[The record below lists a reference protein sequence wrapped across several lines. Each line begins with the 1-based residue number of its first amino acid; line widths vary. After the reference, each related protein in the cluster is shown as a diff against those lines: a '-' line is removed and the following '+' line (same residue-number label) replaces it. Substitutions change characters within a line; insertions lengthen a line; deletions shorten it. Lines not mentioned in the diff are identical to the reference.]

1 MTGYSTAKLGAAGT
15 LWPPTP
21 TVSALSSVCG
31 AAMRK
36 AHRRHFAADALA
48 RKICESSK
56 CRRHPRVRA
65 LIEDSSPVHSAFM
78 YNSARLQFLVALRR
92 RWQVGVGPFC
102 VCFCFLCF
110 CLFCWLCF
118 AGGMWVGAEC
128 ASDKGY
134 RDSQLA
140 LKTNKQ
146 THCCFVCPAT

>member
-92 RWQVGVGPFC
+92 RWQVGVGPF
-102 VCFCFLCF
+102 VSVSVF
-110 CLFCWLCF
+110 
-118 AGGMWVGAEC
+118 C
-128 ASDKGY
+128 AS
-134 RDSQLA
+134 A
-140 LKTNKQ
+140 
-146 THCCFVCPAT
+146 CFVGFVLPVACGLVQNAPPTKVTEIANLH